1 MNEQDL
7 CQKRLLDLS
16 RQADRKGI
24 VLFSDFLNLN
34 ELNIYHQ
41 SEKLFATRTEC
52 FGGIPC
58 AERQMIA
65 FLPDALYYD
74 WEYPISALKI
84 TPAYPKFAEKLG
96 HRDILGSLMQL
107 GIDRCKLG
115 DILVGEQEAY
125 LLCEETVADY
135 FAEHLEKIRHTLV
148 KVEPCS
154 LCDLKI
160 TQEFQSQDGI
170 VTSDRIDAVIA
181 CVYHLSRSQ
190 ASLLL
195 RQEKVFVSG
204 KLMQNPS
211 YTCHADDIISLYL
224 PRGIRDDRKGTAQ
237 NTLRPLC
244 KLKGVFHGK
253 IDSGKSKRQYHLSY

>member
-1 MNEQDL
+1 
-7 CQKRLLDLS
+7 
-16 RQADRKGI
+16 
-24 VLFSDFLNLN
+24 
-34 ELNIYHQ
+34 
-41 SEKLFATRTEC
+41 
-52 FGGIPC
+52 
-58 AERQMIA
+58 MIA

-154 LCDLKI
+154 LCDLKV

-204 KLMQNPS
+204 KLIQNPS
-211 YTCHADDIISLYL
+211 YTCHADDIISVRGYGRFIYRGEYGTTGKGRLKIHYDLY
-224 PRGIRDDRKGTAQ
+224 A
-237 NTLRPLC
+237 N
-244 KLKGVFHGK
+244 
-253 IDSGKSKRQYHLSY
+253 

>member
-41 SEKLFATRTEC
+41 SATRTEC

-160 TQEFQSQDGI
+160 TQA
-170 VTSDRIDAVIA
+170 DAVIA

-211 YTCHADDIISLYL
+211 YTCHADDIISVRGYGRFIYRGEYGTTGKGRLKIHYDLY
-224 PRGIRDDRKGTAQ
+224 A
-237 NTLRPLC
+237 N
-244 KLKGVFHGK
+244 
-253 IDSGKSKRQYHLSY
+253 

>member
-58 AERQMIA
+58 A
-65 FLPDALYYD
+65 
-74 WEYPISALKI
+74 
-84 TPAYPKFAEKLG
+84 PAYPKFAEKLG

-154 LCDLKI
+154 LCDLKV

-204 KLMQNPS
+204 KLIQNPS
-211 YTCHADDIISLYL
+211 YTCHADDIISVRGYGRFIYRGEYGTTGKGRLKIHYDLY
-224 PRGIRDDRKGTAQ
+224 A
-237 NTLRPLC
+237 N
-244 KLKGVFHGK
+244 
-253 IDSGKSKRQYHLSY
+253 

>member
-107 GIDRCKLG
+107 GVDRCKLG

-154 LCDLKI
+154 LSDLKV
-160 TQEFQSQDGI
+160 TQEFQTQDGI
-170 VTSDRIDAVIA
+170 VYRIHPIPAMRMILSLSAVTDALSTEGNTEQPEKDGSKYITTSMQTE
-181 CVYHLSRSQ
+181 RSFSWHNRFQ
-190 ASLLL
+190 
-195 RQEKVFVSG
+195 
-204 KLMQNPS
+204 
-211 YTCHADDIISLYL
+211 
-224 PRGIRDDRKGTAQ
+224 
-237 NTLRPLC
+237 
-244 KLKGVFHGK
+244 
-253 IDSGKSKRQYHLSY
+253 

>member
-1 MNEQDL
+1 
-7 CQKRLLDLS
+7 
-16 RQADRKGI
+16 
-24 VLFSDFLNLN
+24 
-34 ELNIYHQ
+34 
-41 SEKLFATRTEC
+41 
-52 FGGIPC
+52 
-58 AERQMIA
+58 
-65 FLPDALYYD
+65 
-74 WEYPISALKI
+74 
-84 TPAYPKFAEKLG
+84 
-96 HRDILGSLMQL
+96 MQL

-154 LCDLKI
+154 LCDLKV

-195 RQEKVFVSG
+195 RQEKV
-204 KLMQNPS
+204 
-211 YTCHADDIISLYL
+211 
-224 PRGIRDDRKGTAQ
+224 
-237 NTLRPLC
+237 
-244 KLKGVFHGK
+244 
-253 IDSGKSKRQYHLSY
+253 LSAES

>member
-74 WEYPISALKI
+74 WEYPISALK
-84 TPAYPKFAEKLG
+84 T
-96 HRDILGSLMQL
+96 HRLIPNLPRSLDIGTS
-107 GIDRCKLG
+107 
-115 DILVGEQEAY
+115 
-125 LLCEETVADY
+125 
-135 FAEHLEKIRHTLV
+135 
-148 KVEPCS
+148 
-154 LCDLKI
+154 
-160 TQEFQSQDGI
+160 
-170 VTSDRIDAVIA
+170 SDR
-181 CVYHLSRSQ
+181 
-190 ASLLL
+190 
-195 RQEKVFVSG
+195 
-204 KLMQNPS
+204 
-211 YTCHADDIISLYL
+211 
-224 PRGIRDDRKGTAQ
+224 
-237 NTLRPLC
+237 
-244 KLKGVFHGK
+244 
-253 IDSGKSKRQYHLSY
+253 

>member
-148 KVEPCS
+148 KVEPC
-154 LCDLKI
+154 I
-160 TQEFQSQDGI
+160 FF
-170 VTSDRIDAVIA
+170 A
-181 CVYHLSRSQ
+181 
-190 ASLLL
+190 
-195 RQEKVFVSG
+195 
-204 KLMQNPS
+204 
-211 YTCHADDIISLYL
+211 
-224 PRGIRDDRKGTAQ
+224 
-237 NTLRPLC
+237 
-244 KLKGVFHGK
+244 
-253 IDSGKSKRQYHLSY
+253 

>member
-1 MNEQDL
+1 MTKEEMML
-7 CQKRLLDLS
+7 QKRLVELS
-16 RQADRKGI
+16 RIAYQRGI
-24 VLFSDFLNLN
+24 VTFSDFLNLN
-34 ELNIYHQ
+34 ELNILHTTPKDQFLCRY
-41 SEKLFATRTEC
+41 ET
-52 FGGIPC
+52 FGGYNL
-58 AERQMIA
+58 AERQIAA

-160 TQEFQSQDGI
+160 TQEF
-170 VTSDRIDAVIA
+170 
-181 CVYHLSRSQ
+181 
-190 ASLLL
+190 
-195 RQEKVFVSG
+195 
-204 KLMQNPS
+204 
-211 YTCHADDIISLYL
+211 
-224 PRGIRDDRKGTAQ
+224 
-237 NTLRPLC
+237 
-244 KLKGVFHGK
+244 
-253 IDSGKSKRQYHLSY
+253 

>member
-74 WEYPISALKI
+74 WEYPITALKI
-84 TPAYPKFAEKLG
+84 TPPYPKFAERLG

-154 LCDLKI
+154 LTDLKV

-211 YTCHADDIISLYL
+211 YTCHADDIISARGYGRFIYRGEYGTTGKGRLKIHYDLY
-224 PRGIRDDRKGTAQ
+224 A
-237 NTLRPLC
+237 N
-244 KLKGVFHGK
+244 
-253 IDSGKSKRQYHLSY
+253 

>member
-154 LCDLKI
+154 LCDLKV

-170 VTSDRIDAVIA
+170 VTSDRIDAVIICPA
-181 CVYHLSRSQ
+181 VRHRFCCARRRFLSAES
-190 ASLLL
+190 
-195 RQEKVFVSG
+195 
-204 KLMQNPS
+204 
-211 YTCHADDIISLYL
+211 
-224 PRGIRDDRKGTAQ
+224 
-237 NTLRPLC
+237 
-244 KLKGVFHGK
+244 
-253 IDSGKSKRQYHLSY
+253 

>member
-1 MNEQDL
+1 M
-7 CQKRLLDLS
+7 
-16 RQADRKGI
+16 
-24 VLFSDFLNLN
+24 
-34 ELNIYHQ
+34 
-41 SEKLFATRTEC
+41 

-65 FLPDALYYD
+65 FLHDALYYD

-154 LCDLKI
+154 LCDLKV

-181 CVYHLSRSQ
+181 CVYHLSAVGHRFCC
-190 ASLLL
+190 A
-195 RQEKVFVSG
+195 RRRF
-204 KLMQNPS
+204 
-211 YTCHADDIISLYL
+211 
-224 PRGIRDDRKGTAQ
+224 
-237 NTLRPLC
+237 
-244 KLKGVFHGK
+244 
-253 IDSGKSKRQYHLSY
+253 LSAES

>member
-1 MNEQDL
+1 M
-7 CQKRLLDLS
+7 CR
-16 RQADRKGI
+16 G
-24 VLFSDFLNLN
+24 
-34 ELNIYHQ
+34 
-41 SEKLFATRTEC
+41 
-52 FGGIPC
+52 
-58 AERQMIA
+58 QMIA

-84 TPAYPKFAEKLG
+84 TPAYPKFAERLG

-154 LCDLKI
+154 LTDLKV

-181 CVYHLSRSQ
+181 SFIICPAVR
-190 ASLLL
+190 L
-195 RQEKVFVSG
+195 RFCCARKGFCQRK
-204 KLMQNPS
+204 
-211 YTCHADDIISLYL
+211 ADAESILYL
-224 PRGIRDDRKGTAQ
+224 PCG
-237 NTLRPLC
+237 
-244 KLKGVFHGK
+244 
-253 IDSGKSKRQYHLSY
+253 

>member
-115 DILVGEQEAY
+115 DILVGE
-125 LLCEETVADY
+125 
-135 FAEHLEKIRHTLV
+135 
-148 KVEPCS
+148 S
-154 LCDLKI
+154 
-160 TQEFQSQDGI
+160 FQSQDGI

-211 YTCHADDIISLYL
+211 YTCHADDIISVRGYGRFIYRGEYGTTGKGRLKIHYDLY
-224 PRGIRDDRKGTAQ
+224 A
-237 NTLRPLC
+237 N
-244 KLKGVFHGK
+244 
-253 IDSGKSKRQYHLSY
+253 